1 MSTFTFERRLDARLI
16 IAVIATGLM
25 SFTGICVETA
35 MNVVFPTLMKEFNI
49 PTSTVQWVTTIYL
62 LVLAIIIP
70 ASSWLKKRFMT
81 RTLFGASLALFI
93 VGTLLGLW
101 SPSFSVLM
109 LGRILQGAGTGIAL
123 PMMFNII
130 IEQVPTKNIGL

>member
-81 RTLFGASLALFI
+81 RTLFGASLALSYRWHI
-93 VGTLLGLW
+93 VGFVVT
-101 SPSFSVLM
+101 
-109 LGRILQGAGTGIAL
+109 
-123 PMMFNII
+123 
-130 IEQVPTKNIGL
+130 